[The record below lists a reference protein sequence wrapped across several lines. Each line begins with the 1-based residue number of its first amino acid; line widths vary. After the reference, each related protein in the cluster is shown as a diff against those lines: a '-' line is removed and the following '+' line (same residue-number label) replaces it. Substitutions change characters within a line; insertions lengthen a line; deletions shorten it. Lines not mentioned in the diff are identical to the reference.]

1 MLPRFTPAKLK
12 QQTSPFDDPAWL
24 FELKYDGFRAL
35 AYISDGE
42 AELVSRKNHAYKS
55 FPNLCADLAR
65 LRHEAILDGEIVCLD
80 AEGRPVFDELLF
92 RRCEPYY
99 YAFDCL
105 WLDGEDVRTLRL
117 MDRKR
122 ILKRIVP
129 QKNSRLLFVR
139 HHLRRGVN
147 LFRLVCESDLE
158 GIVAKR
164 KESAYGEDWIKV
176 KNPDYSQAKGRRE
189 RFEVIRRK
197 P

>member
-1 MLPRFTPAKLK
+1 MKRPRIT
-12 QQTSPFDDPAWL
+12 TSRVRSDDIPHYVVGDFASR
-24 FELKYDGFRAL
+24 RAL
-35 AYISDGE
+35 
-42 AELVSRKNHAYKS
+42 
-55 FPNLCADLAR
+55 LAM
-65 LRHEAILDGEIVCLD
+65 
-80 AEGRPVFDELLF
+80 
-92 RRCEPYY
+92 PYY

-117 MDRKR
+117 IDRKR

-129 QKNSRLLFVR
+129 RKNSRLLFVR
-139 HHLRRGVN
+139 HQRRRGAD

-189 RFEVIRRK
+189 HFEMIRRK